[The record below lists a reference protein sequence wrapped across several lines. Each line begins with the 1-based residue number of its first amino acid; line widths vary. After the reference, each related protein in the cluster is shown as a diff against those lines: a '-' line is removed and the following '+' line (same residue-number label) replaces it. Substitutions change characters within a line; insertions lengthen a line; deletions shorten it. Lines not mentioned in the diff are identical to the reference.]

1 MSENKLARQLNFTD
15 LFFSGVAYMIGVGI
29 FALMPYIIK
38 YGKKNS
44 VLAFLIGGILCTLTG
59 FSFCRLNYQYPVNDA
74 EYSWIREILKKKGD
88 KEPSKA
94 VNICAT
100 VTIWTV
106 GLIGIFS
113 MACVS
118 LGMVEYVNTFNLN
131 IPKVGIVLISLVIP
145 TIINIIGVKSV
156 TNFAK
161 IVICLII
168 AIMVILIGSVGF
180 KGKKEF
186 IMENSLI
193 PKWSSGMNLLRA
205 SFLTI
210 ETLTGFQS
218 VVQLSEEAENKEVI
232 PFSITSSVLFT
243 TLLYALLVFSVIAI
257 IGLGS
262 ATKTVYPVSMAYQK
276 IFGAQGRN
284 VASSF
289 TIITMFS
296 AMIILILSMS
306 RLFHKLA
313 VKKIAPKYLSK
324 LLSLDDIFKKK
335 SKVVAENSDSTE
347 TKPVVQEN
355 FKNQKA
361 KNKFDKLPIP
371 AILSLFVV
379 AFAITFIKGGVLEL
393 IANFTNTMLA
403 FIFTIVNLLVIINY
417 HKYGP
422 VKVDSKSNFIQ
433 ALFKNYPWYA
443 IGGFLVSII
452 LCVSSVKFYDML

>member
-1 MSENKLARQLNFTD
+1 MSENKLARQLNFID

-44 VLAFLIGGILCTLTG
+44 VLAFIIGGILCTLTG

-131 IPKVGIVLISLVIP
+131 IPKIAIVLVSLLIP

-186 IMENSLI
+186 IMENSLV
-193 PKWSSGMNLLRA
+193 PKLSSGMNLLRA

-243 TLLYALLVFSVIAI
+243 TVLYALLVFSVIAI
-257 IGLGS
+257 IGLSS

-276 IFGAQGRN
+276 IFGTKGRN
-284 VASSF
+284 IASAF

-306 RLFHKLA
+306 RLFHKLS

-324 LLSLDDIFKKK
+324 LLSLDDIFRKKTEK
-335 SKVVAENSDSTE
+335 SDLINKQPE
-347 TKPVVQEN
+347 TQEN
-355 FKNQKA
+355 FKNLKNN
-361 KNKFDKLPIP
+361 NKFDKLPIP

-403 FIFTIVNLLVIINY
+403 FIFTVVNLLVIINY
-417 HKYGP
+417 HKYGA
-422 VKVDSKSNFIQ
+422 VKVNSKSKFIQ

-443 IGGFLVSII
+443 VGGFIVSII
-452 LCVSSVKFYDML
+452 LCISSFRFYDML

>member
-1 MSENKLARQLNFTD
+1 MSENKLARQLNFID

-44 VLAFLIGGILCTLTG
+44 VLAFIIGGILCTLTG

-131 IPKVGIVLISLVIP
+131 IPKIAIVLVSLLVP

-186 IMENSLI
+186 IMENSLV

-243 TLLYALLVFSVIAI
+243 TVLYALLVFSVISI
-257 IGLGS
+257 IGLSS

-276 IFGAQGRN
+276 IFGTKGRN
-284 VASSF
+284 IASAF

-306 RLFHKLA
+306 RLFHKLS

-324 LLSLDDIFKKK
+324 LLSLDDIFRKKTEK
-335 SKVVAENSDSTE
+335 SDLIKKQPE
-347 TKPVVQEN
+347 TQEN
-355 FKNQKA
+355 FKNL
-361 KNKFDKLPIP
+361 KNNHKFDKLPIP

-403 FIFTIVNLLVIINY
+403 FIFTVVNLLVIINY
-417 HKYGP
+417 HKYGA
-422 VKVDSKSNFIQ
+422 VKVDSKSKFIQ

-443 IGGFLVSII
+443 VGGFIVSII
-452 LCVSSVKFYDML
+452 LCISSVRFYDML